1 MMFEL
6 HAWRR
11 QKCQIA
17 GFRLT
22 VMLLRLFVLTPLVLG
37 PVKASAE
44 SLSATATVNG
54 LPNVIIIM
62 ADDMGWDDVG
72 YHGSDIRTPNID
84 KIAESGVALDRFYV
98 HPTCSP
104 TRAALLTG
112 KSPITTNMTRPVN
125 DFQTGGLS
133 AEYKLMPEWFAEVG
147 YQTSLVGKWHLGT
160 DSTAGFPNNRGFDQF
175 YGFLGGFIDYY
186 EHDVLGAIDWQRDG
200 VTVREDGYST
210 ELITREAV
218 RVLQRRDRER
228 PLFMFVSYNAPHGP
242 QAAPQSSIDR
252 YAAIAD
258 EERREYAA
266 MVDNMDHGIGKI
278 LQTLQDQSMAQ
289 STLVLFMSDNG
300 ASTEFPA
307 NALSHSSHGSNEP
320 LRGGKALVL
329 EGGIRVPAA
338 IWWPGVLQGGEQIRQ
353 MITVEDILP
362 TLFEALGLSSQGQSK
377 SASLQKEIAKFDG
390 VSRWPA
396 LLGAP
401 MAARPRF
408 VTGMP
413 MIGAG
418 VIDGEWKLVRVD
430 GPPLPWVDA
439 SFELFRIFD
448 DPEETTDLAAE
459 YPDVVARL
467 MPYLAEFDEAAAGG
481 VPVDL
486 ASMAQ
491 IQLRGM
497 TGNIRFSPY
506 AEAIA
511 RRTVT
516 VNGYLVFNEG
526 SRKSDDATGVLQY
539 DEDKSYGGYVLL
551 SPKDARATYLID
563 MQGKAVH
570 RWPLPTGM
578 NVSIVARLLDNG
590 NLLRGIKPTKTT
602 KDKAGPG
609 TTIQELDWQSNV
621 VWQYPDPTSE
631 PDRQTRPRE
640 DYYRMPNGNTLFMAF
655 EEITRDQALA
665 LGATEKRLGAG
676 IESFWPSKLVE
687 VNSEGQIVW
696 QWRFQDHY
704 SSASL
709 DNQSDYGKLDIN
721 VTETNLASV
730 NRDMNDSGVI
740 DYDAVND
747 QILFSA
753 RIASELYIVDHSTA
767 NYDEPAVGIEAAKG
781 PAGDFLW
788 RYGNSGNYLAGARH
802 VRADPGDRQLFSG
815 HGANWIPL
823 GMPGAGNILVYNN
836 GVGRSG
842 SMPESMP
849 QTALWLLQRFVLSN
863 TDDFA
868 TIDEIDPA
876 TGAMVWRFRASE
888 PQAISG
894 FVGGSAYR
902 LPNGNTHVTSGQHGH
917 IFEVTNAGEVVWE
930 YLSPATPYGAMSRP
944 LAYPFH
950 MNQTSYRFA
959 ADHPALRNKNL
970 QPLGTILELEP
981 AASLTWQLAAF
992 LLRHIQSG
1000 LIGWAVGI
1008 LLMVTVI
1015 TLWRRRLRRKSGI
1028 ERAHAMQ
1035 PPKI

>member
-1 MMFEL
+1 MPFEL
-6 HAWRR
+6 KAGLC
-11 QKCQIA
+11 QKCQIT
-17 GFRLT
+17 GSRLAVT
-22 VMLLRLFVLTPLVLG
+22 LLLLVGLTPVFLLS
-37 PVKASAE
+37 VKASAE
-44 SLSATATVNG
+44 SLSAAAPANS

-72 YHGSDIRTPNID
+72 YHDSDIRTPNID
-84 KIAESGVALDRFYV
+84 RIAESGVALDRFYV

-112 KSPITTNMTRPVN
+112 KSPTTTNMTRPIP
-125 DFQTGGLS
+125 DYLTGGL
-133 AEYKLMPEWFAEVG
+133 AEEHKLMPEWFAEVG

-186 EHDVLGAIDWQRDG
+186 GHDVLGAIDWQRDG

-218 RVLQRRDRER
+218 RVLQRRDQER

-252 YAAIAD
+252 YATIAD

-266 MVDNMDHGIGKI
+266 MVDNMDHGIGEI
-278 LQTLQDQSMAQ
+278 LQTLQAQNMAQ
-289 STLVLFMSDNG
+289 NTLVLFMSDNG

-307 NALSHSSHGSNEP
+307 NAVSHSSRGSNQP
-320 LRGGKALVL
+320 LRGGKALAL

-338 IWWPGVLQGGEQIRQ
+338 IWWPGVLQGGAQIRQ

-362 TLFEALGLSSQGQSK
+362 TLFEALGLLRQGQSK
-377 SASLQKEIAKFDG
+377 SAYLQKEVAKFDG

-396 LLGAP
+396 LLGVP

-413 MIGAG
+413 MVGAG

-467 MPYLAEFDEAAAGG
+467 MPYLAAFDEAAAGG
-481 VPVDL
+481 IALDPV
-486 ASMAQ
+486 AMVQ
-491 IQLRGM
+491 IQLQGM

-516 VNGYLVFNEG
+516 VSGDLVFNEG
-526 SRKSDDATGVLQY
+526 SREGDDATGVLQY

-563 MQGKAVH
+563 MQGRAVH

-590 NLLRGIKPTKTT
+590 NLLRGIKPTKTAM
-602 KDKAGPG
+602 DKAGPG
-609 TTIQELDWQSNV
+609 TRIQELDWQGNV
-621 VWQYPDPTSE
+621 VWQYPDPASE

-676 IESFWPSKLVE
+676 IESFWPNKLVE
-687 VNSEGQIVW
+687 VNPEGEIVW

-704 SSASL
+704 SSESL
-709 DNQSDYGKLDIN
+709 GNQSDPGKLDIN

-730 NRDMNDSGVI
+730 NRDMSHSGVL

-767 NYDEPAVGIEAAKG
+767 HYDEPAVGIEAAKG

-788 RYGNSGNYLAGARH
+788 RYGNPGNYLGGARH

-815 HGANWIPL
+815 HGANWIPI
-823 GMPGAGNILVYNN
+823 GMPGAGNVLVHNN

-842 SMPESMP
+842 SMPETMP

-863 TDDFA
+863 TDDYA
-868 TIDEIDPA
+868 TIDEINPV
-876 TGAMVWRFRASE
+876 TGEMVWRFRASE
-888 PQAISG
+888 PKAISG

-930 YLSPATPYGAMSRP
+930 YLSPATSYGAMSRP
-944 LAYPFH
+944 LAFPFQ

-981 AASLTWQLAAF
+981 AASLTGQLAAF

-1000 LIGWAVGI
+1000 LIGWALAM
-1008 LLMVTVI
+1008 LLVASVVA
-1015 TLWRRRLRRKSGI
+1015 LWQRRSRRKQAT
-1028 ERAHAMQ
+1028 ERPHTMQ
-1035 PPKI
+1035 TTEI